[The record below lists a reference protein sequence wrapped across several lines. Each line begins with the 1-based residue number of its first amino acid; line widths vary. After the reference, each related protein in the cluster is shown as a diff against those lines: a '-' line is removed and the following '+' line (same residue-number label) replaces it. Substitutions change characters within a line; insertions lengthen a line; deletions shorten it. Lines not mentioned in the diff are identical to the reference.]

1 VGRAGQEA
9 DIAWDAPSLLNIA
22 REELRLTMGITA
34 EPALSRVFIWER
46 AMPQYVLGHPERLQR
61 IEAALA
67 RLPGLALAGNG
78 YKGIGIPDCIHSG
91 EVAAEKILEFSS
103 QPIPLLSPFPTGK
116 GEEG

>member
-1 VGRAGQEA
+1 
-9 DIAWDAPSLLNIA
+9 
-22 REELRLTMGITA
+22 
-34 EPALSRVFIWER
+34 
-46 AMPQYVLGHPERLQR
+46 MPQYVLGHPERLQR